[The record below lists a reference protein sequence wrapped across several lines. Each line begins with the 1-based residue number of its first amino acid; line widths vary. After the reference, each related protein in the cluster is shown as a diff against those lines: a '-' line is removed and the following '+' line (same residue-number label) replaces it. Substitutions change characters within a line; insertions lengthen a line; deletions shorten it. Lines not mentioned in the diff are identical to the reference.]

1 MPWPVLERESLRPP
15 GLSNF
20 KLKVGCPTLQL
31 VVFYS
36 ITITSITIS
45 TTLCLTQAYHNRA
58 VSAAAIRWHS
68 RVVRAITISS
78 SSADPKFPEPT
89 QGQDPMIGP
98 GTVAILQ
105 LGTKCAY
112 EQYRQHYK

>member
-1 MPWPVLERESLRPP
+1 MPRQLKHALARPGTRKP
-15 GLSNF
+15 AAAG
-20 KLKVGCPTLQL
+20 PEQL
-31 VVFYS
+31 
-36 ITITSITIS
+36 
-45 TTLCLTQAYHNRA
+45 QAYHNRA